1 MFDTPTGAPAA
12 FHVMIKPRGP
22 ICNLNC
28 HYCYYLSKERLYA
41 PDDPFEMSEH
51 VLEHFTRQYLEA
63 QRVPQVTIGWQ
74 GGEPTLRGLAFF
86 KRAVEL
92 QQRYR
97 KPGQRIL
104 NALQTN
110 GTTLTD
116 EWCEFLHEHGF
127 LVGLSLDGPR
137 HLHDAYRR
145 DKGNQPTFDRVM
157 RGLRLLQ
164 KHRVEYNILTTVHA
178 ANADHPLEVYRFLRD
193 QAGAQFI
200 QFIPIVERDNTTG
213 FQEGEKLTARS
224 VSGEQYGRFLIAV
237 FDEWVRHDVGK
248 IFVQIF
254 DVSLAAWMGQP
265 PDLCVFQPTCGLAL
279 VLEHNGDLYACDH
292 FVEPRH
298 RRGNILDTPLIE
310 LVASAEQRRFGL
322 AKRDALPQPCIECDV
337 RFVCNGGCPKNR
349 ISSPAP
355 GQERINH
362 LCAGYKAFFH
372 HIAPYMSRMAEH
384 LRNGRPPATIMAEL
398 APPNPIRH
406 TVPKRKHKNL

>member
-1 MFDTPTGAPAA
+1 MFDALTGAPAA

-22 ICNLNC
+22 VCNLNC
-28 HYCYYLSKERLYA
+28 RYCYYLSKERLYE
-41 PDDPFEMSEH
+41 PDDPFEMSEK
-51 VLEHFTRQYLEA
+51 VLEEFTRQYLEA
-63 QRVPQVTIGWQ
+63 QHVPQVTIGWQ
-74 GGEPTLRGLAFF
+74 GGEPTLRGLEFF
-86 KRAVEL
+86 KRAIEL
-92 QQRYR
+92 QHRYR

-116 EWCEFLHEHGF
+116 EWCTFLHEHGF
-127 LVGLSLDGPR
+127 LVGLSLDGPDG
-137 HLHDAYRR
+137 LHNAYRR

-164 KHRVEYNILTTVHA
+164 NHHVEYNILTTVHA
-178 ANADHPLEVYRFLRD
+178 TTADHPLEVYKFLRD
-193 QAGAQFI
+193 RAGAQFI
-200 QFIPIVERDNTTG
+200 QFIPIVERDNATG
-213 FQEGEKLTARS
+213 FQEGEKLSERS

-254 DVSLAAWMGQP
+254 DVALAAWMGQP

-337 RFVCNGGCPKNR
+337 RFVCNGGCPKDR

-355 GQERINH
+355 GQER
-362 LCAGYKAFFH
+362 
-372 HIAPYMSRMAEH
+372 
-384 LRNGRPPATIMAEL
+384 
-398 APPNPIRH
+398 
-406 TVPKRKHKNL
+406 